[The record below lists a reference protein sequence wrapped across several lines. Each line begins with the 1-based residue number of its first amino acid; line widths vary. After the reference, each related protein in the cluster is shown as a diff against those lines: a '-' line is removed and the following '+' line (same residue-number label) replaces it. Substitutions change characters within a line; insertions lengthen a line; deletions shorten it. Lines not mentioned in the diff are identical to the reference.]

1 MKKMEDLA
9 KVIMENALKLGAK
22 YADIRIEQSRGEGF
36 LLENGNVEH
45 ITSDSTVGA
54 GIRVLTKGAWGF
66 YATTSLDRKSLL
78 DAVKRAY
85 KMAVSSSQ
93 RVKEPSKLASVK
105 VIQDR
110 DVVKVKKKMDDF
122 PLEERV
128 QLAKDCD
135 SAMRKVSKR
144 IHRAAVSI
152 SGDTKKKLFCST
164 EGALITHDMM
174 KCYLSLRA
182 VAHEA
187 GITEDQNQ
195 LEGGTGG
202 FETIEKKDPIK
213 LSEELAKKIA
223 ELVRVPTAPTEEMT
237 VIMDQDFVS
246 LLSHEIIGHP
256 SEADRV
262 LGKEAAWAG
271 VAWWKGMI
279 GQRVG
284 SDLFNASDDP
294 RIEGALGYY
303 KHDDE
308 GVPATEKVLIKD
320 GILVGHMHSRETAA
334 VFGVEPNGGMRAA
347 SSQFVPLIRMSNTFI
362 KPGDWTFKEM
372 IEDVK
377 RGIYAVGQKVPSID
391 NRRYNW
397 QISCMW
403 AYMIEKGELTKL
415 LRDVTIAGTAPVFFK
430 SIDAVGKDF
439 ILRPIP
445 NCGKGDPMQTMYM
458 GNGGPH
464 IRGRAQVMGTRGK

>member
-1 MKKMEDLA
+1 MEDLA
-9 KVIMENALKLGAK
+9 KVIMESALKLGAQ
-22 YADIRIEQSRGEGF
+22 YADIRIEQLSGEGF
-36 LLENGNVEH
+36 LLENGKVEH
-45 ITSDSTVGA
+45 IASDSGVGA
-54 GIRVLTKGAWGF
+54 GIRVLAKGAWGF

-78 DAVKRAY
+78 DSAKQAY
-85 KMAVSSSQ
+85 KLALSSSQ
-93 RVKEPSKLASVK
+93 RVKEPSKLAPVK
-105 VIQDR
+105 VVRDR

-122 PLEERV
+122 PIEDRV

-135 SAMRKVSKR
+135 LAMRKASKR

-152 SGDTKKKLFCST
+152 SSDTKKKLFCST
-164 EGALITHDMM
+164 EGALITYDMM

-187 GITEDQNQ
+187 GITEDQGWM
-195 LEGGTGG
+195 EGGAGG
-202 FETIEKKDPIK
+202 FEAIEKKDPIK
-213 LSEELAKKIA
+213 LSEELAKKAA
-223 ELVRVPTAPTEEMT
+223 ELVKAPTAPTEEMT

-294 RIEGALGYY
+294 RVEGSLGYY
-303 KHDDE
+303 KYDDE
-308 GVPATEKVLIKD
+308 GVPAREKVLIKD

-334 VFGVEPNGGMRAA
+334 IFRVEPNGGMRAT

-362 KPGDWTFKEM
+362 KPGDWTFEEM
-372 IEDVK
+372 LEGVK
-377 RGIYAVGQKVPSID
+377 HGIYVVGEKVPSID

-403 AYMIEKGELTKL
+403 AYMIEKGELATL
-415 LRDVTIAGTAPVFFK
+415 LRDVTIAGVAPVFFK

-439 ILRPIP
+439 SLRPIP
-445 NCGKGDPMQTMYM
+445 SCAKGDPLQIMYM

-464 IRGRAQVMGTRGK
+464 IRGRAHVMGTRGK

>member
-1 MKKMEDLA
+1 MEELA
-9 KVIMENALKLGAK
+9 KAVMENALKLGAQ
-22 YADIRIEQSRGEGF
+22 YADIRIEKSRGEGF

-45 ITSDSTVGA
+45 ITSDSAVGA
-54 GIRVLTKGAWGF
+54 GIRVLAKGAWGF
-66 YATTSLDRKSLL
+66 YAITSLDRKSLL
-78 DAVKRAY
+78 DAAKKAH
-85 KMAVSSSQ
+85 KMAVASSQ
-93 RVKEPSKLASVK
+93 RVKEPSRLAPVK
-105 VIQDR
+105 VIQDT

-122 PLEERV
+122 SLEERV

-135 SAMRKVSKR
+135 SAMRKVSKK

-174 KCYLSLRA
+174 KCYLSVRA

-187 GITEDQNQ
+187 GITEDQSQ

-202 FETIEKKDPIK
+202 FEAIEKKDPIK
-213 LSEELAKKIA
+213 LSEDLAKKVA
-223 ELVRVPTAPTEEMT
+223 ELVRAPTAPTEEMT

-284 SDLFNASDDP
+284 SDLFNASDNP

-303 KHDDE
+303 KYDDE

-334 VFGVEPNGGMRAA
+334 IFGVEPNGGMRATG
-347 SSQFVPLIRMSNTFI
+347 SQFIPLIRMSNTFI
-362 KPGDWTFKEM
+362 KPGDWTFEEM

-377 RGIYAVGQKVPSID
+377 HGIYAVGEKVPSID

-397 QISCMW
+397 QISCKW
-403 AYMIEKGELTKL
+403 AHMIEGGELTTL

>member
-1 MKKMEDLA
+1 MEDLA
-9 KVIMENALKLGAK
+9 KAVMENALKLGAK

-36 LLENGNVEH
+36 LLENGNVEQVS
-45 ITSDSTVGA
+45 SDSTVGA
-54 GIRVLTKGAWGF
+54 GIRVLAKGAWGF

-78 DAVKRAY
+78 DATKRAY
-85 KMAVSSSQ
+85 NMAVSSSQ
-93 RVKEPSKLASVK
+93 RVKEPCKLAPMK
-105 VIQDR
+105 VVQDR
-110 DVVKVKKKMDDF
+110 DVIKVKKKMDDF
-122 PLEERV
+122 PMEDRV

-135 SAMRKVSKR
+135 SAMRNVSKR

-164 EGALITHDMM
+164 EGALIAHDMM

-187 GITEDQNQ
+187 EITEDQYQ

-202 FETIEKKDPIK
+202 FEAIEKKNPIK
-213 LSEELAKKIA
+213 LSQELARKTA
-223 ELVRVPTAPTEEMT
+223 ELVKAPTAPTEEMT
-237 VIMDQDFVS
+237 VIMDQDYVA
-246 LLSHEIIGHP
+246 LLTHEIIGHP

-294 RIEGALGYY
+294 RIEGSLGYY
-303 KHDDE
+303 KYDDE
-308 GVPATEKVLIKD
+308 GVLAQEKVLIKD
-320 GILVGHMHSRETAA
+320 GVLVGHMHSRETAA
-334 VFGVEPNGGMRAA
+334 IFGVEPNGGMRAT
-347 SSQFVPLIRMSNTFI
+347 SSQFVPLIRMGNTFI
-362 KPGDWTFKEM
+362 KPGDWTFEEM

-377 RGIYAVGQKVPSID
+377 HGIYAVGEKVPSID

-397 QISCMW
+397 QISSMW
-403 AYMIEKGELTKL
+403 AYMIEKGELTTL

-439 ILRPIP
+439 ILRPISS
-445 NCGKGDPMQTMYM
+445 CAKGDPLQLMYM

-464 IRGRAQVMGTRGK
+464 IRGRAQVIGTRGK